1 MLSVLIMLLR
11 KMARNYWLVICL
23 FGGMLICIA
32 LTSSMPIYKNA
43 VLHHMLVLDLERSYE
58 QTGEHPGMIAAQ
70 FTMQTDN
77 AKVQASVLKRFDAY
91 WSSHVAGNPLLH
103 VTQNQKLVE
112 TVRFGLAPADP
123 TRVDPNAKRSA
134 KLAMR
139 SGIEDHV
146 RLVDGKLPSAAKADG
161 VYEVMVTDSALGQL
175 GMLLGQEYDIKDP
188 KVKDQ
193 AIRVKPVAVIAEK
206 DLNDPFWGM
215 QDLKNDQNTLFLPER
230 LFERDFIAKRPI
242 IIGKLGGTAIGDY
255 SRFDLDTAAYALQL
269 KTNLA
274 PDMMGAYNYS
284 VSSSV
289 SVPGSEA
296 MTAYGERE
304 KTLRALLWSLNVP
317 LFILIAFYFFM
328 VTSMLVE
335 RQQSEIAVLR
345 SRGAS
350 RNHLVLMY
358 AAEFGLLAL
367 AAFAIGPWLGVAF
380 TRVLGA
386 TSTFL
391 NFVDRGSMK
400 ADMDAESWKYAAGAV
415 IAAWML
421 NLIPVFIATKHSIVD
436 QKRAKARD
444 GKRPVW
450 QLFAVDLVLIAIAL
464 YGHYVFRQR
473 MTDLVKLG
481 LDGKSLSA
489 DPLLYTI
496 PTLFILGFG
505 LLMIRLYPLF
515 VALVYRMGRRLW
527 APQYYTTLLLVIRRN
542 RIYHGLMLF
551 LILTVG
557 TGIYNA
563 NTARTLNVNM
573 EDQIRYAG
581 GSDIVLRQHW
591 ENDAPPAASP
601 VPQATQPVQS
611 APPPDIIH
619 YMEPPFEWI
628 ESLPGVD
635 TAAKVFTKE
644 EGEAWLG
651 TKSGKVKLVGIDT
664 DAFGNAAWMKDG
676 LTPYPFY
683 DYLNVIAS
691 DTHAVLLS
699 KTAADYYGAKVGDT
713 LDVGWEGIRPTRLV
727 VYGIVPYFPAFNP
740 NPVAGPKDSDGKPR
754 NPMLIVGH
762 LDTIQNELGMEPYDV
777 WLKLKP
783 GANRQALLGEMEK
796 RRIKL
801 EKFEDT
807 IGSIAE
813 SRMDPFRMAING
825 VMTLG
830 FIISLAVSFLGF
842 MLFWL
847 LLLQGRMLQ
856 FGIYRA
862 MGISFKQLLGMM
874 TLEQLLTTGAGFF
887 IGIATGF
894 AAGQIYVP
902 LFQLSFDPG
911 RIVPPFQVIS
921 DHADVF
927 RLGIST
933 CLMLAAGLVILC
945 WLLKRMNIHQA
956 VKLGED

>member
-1 MLSVLIMLLR
+1 MSVLIMLLR

-23 FGGMLICIA
+23 FSGMLLCIA

-43 VLHHMLVLDLERSYE
+43 VLHHMLVQDLERSYE

-77 AKVQASVLKRFDAY
+77 AAIQSGIMSRFNGYWASRIV
-91 WSSHVAGNPLLH
+91 GNPLLH
-103 VTQNQKLVE
+103 VTQNQQQVE
-112 TVRFGLAPADP
+112 TVRFGLTPVDP
-123 TRVDPNAKRSA
+123 SRVDPQVKRAAKFS
-134 KLAMR
+134 MR
-139 SGIEDHV
+139 TGIEEHV
-146 RLVDGKLPSAAKADG
+146 RLIDGKLPSPAKTDG
-161 VYEVMVTDSALGQL
+161 VYEVMVTDSALAQL
-175 GMLLGQEYDIKDP
+175 GMLLGQEYDVKDP
-188 KVKDQ
+188 KVKE
-193 AIRVKPVAVIAEK
+193 AIRIKPVAVIVEK

-215 QDLKNDQNTLFLPER
+215 QDLKNDQNTLFLPEK
-230 LFERDFIAKRPI
+230 LFESDFIAKHPV
-242 IIGKLGGTAIGDY
+242 IIGRVGGTAIADY
-255 SRFDLDTAAYALQL
+255 AQFNLDTAAFMLDL

-274 PDMMGAYNYS
+274 PDMLGKFNYS
-284 VSSSV
+284 VSSTV
-289 SVPGSEA
+289 LVPGAEA
-296 MTAYGERE
+296 MTAYSERE
-304 KTLRALLWSLNVP
+304 KTLRTLLWSLNVP
-317 LFILIAFYFFM
+317 LFILITFYFYM

-335 RQQSEIAVLR
+335 RQKSEISVLR

-350 RNHLVLMY
+350 RFHLVLMY
-358 AAEFGLLAL
+358 AAEFGLLAI
-367 AAFAIGPWLGVAF
+367 AAFAVGPWLGVLF
-380 TRVLGA
+380 TRVLGS

-391 NFVDRGSMK
+391 NFVDRGSMQ
-400 ADMDAESWKYAAGAV
+400 AEMDAESWKYAAGAV
-415 IAAWML
+415 AAAWLL
-421 NLIPVFIATKHSIVD
+421 NLIPVFVATKNSIVD
-436 QKRAKARD
+436 QKRAKARE
-444 GKRPVW
+444 GKRPIW
-450 QLFAVDLVLIAIAL
+450 QLFGIDIVLILVAL
-464 YGHYVFRQR
+464 YGNYVFRQR

-505 LLMIRLYPLF
+505 LLMMRLYPLF
-515 VALVYRMGRRLW
+515 VAIFYRMGRKLW
-527 APQYYTTLLLVIRRN
+527 PPQYYTTLLLVIRRN

-551 LILTVG
+551 LILTIG

-591 ENDAPPAASP
+591 ENDAVSGGSAGPSVSGQPAA
-601 VPQATQPVQS
+601 Q
-611 APPPDIIH
+611 APPPDKIH
-619 YMEPPFEWI
+619 YKEPPFELI
-628 ESLPGVD
+628 ETLPGVD

-651 TKSGKVKLVGIDT
+651 TKSGKVKLMGIDT
-664 DAFGNAAWMKDG
+664 DAFGSAAWMKDS

-683 DYLNVIAS
+683 DYLNLIAP

-699 KTAADYYGAKVGDT
+699 QTAADFYGAKIGDT

-740 NPVAGPKDSDGKPR
+740 NPAAGAKENDDKQR

-762 LDTIQNELGMEPYDV
+762 LDTIQNELGVEPYDV
-777 WLKLKP
+777 WVKLKP
-783 GANRQALLGEMEK
+783 GANRQAMLDEMDK
-796 RRIKL
+796 RQIKL

-807 IGSIAE
+807 IGKISE

-830 FIISLAVSFLGF
+830 FIISLAISFLGF

-847 LLLQGRMLQ
+847 LSLQGRMLQ

-933 CLMLAAGLVILC
+933 CFMLAAALVILT

>member
-1 MLSVLIMLLR
+1 MSVLIMLLR
-11 KMARNYWLVICL
+11 KMARNYWLVLCL
-23 FGGMLICIA
+23 FGGMLLCIA

-58 QTGEHPGMIAAQ
+58 RTGDHPGMIAAQ
-70 FTMQTDN
+70 FTMQTDDPK
-77 AKVQASVLKRFDAY
+77 AQANVLKRFDAY
-91 WSSHVAGNPLLH
+91 WSAQIAGSSLLH
-103 VTQNQKLVE
+103 VAQNQKLVE
-112 TVRFGLAPADP
+112 TVRFGLTPADSA
-123 TRVDPNAKRSA
+123 RVDPNVKRSA

-146 RLVDGKLPSAAKADG
+146 RLIDGRLPSAAMANG
-161 VYEVMVTDSALGQL
+161 VYEVMVTDGALGQL
-175 GMLLGQEYDIKDP
+175 GMLLGQEYAIKDP
-188 KVKDQ
+188 KVKQ
-193 AIRVKPVAVIAEK
+193 AIRIKPVAVIAER

-215 QDLKNDQNTLFLPER
+215 QDLKNDRNTLFLPDT
-230 LFERDFIAKRPI
+230 LFERDFVAERPI
-242 IIGKLGGTAIGDY
+242 VIGKLGGTAIGDY
-255 SRFDLDTAAYALQL
+255 TRFDLDTAAYVLRL
-269 KTNLA
+269 KTDLA
-274 PDMMGAYNYS
+274 ADMLGSYNYS

-289 SVPGSEA
+289 SVPGSEPMA
-296 MTAYGERE
+296 AYGERE

-317 LFILIAFYFFM
+317 LFMLIAFYFFM
-328 VTSMLVE
+328 VTGMLVE
-335 RQQSEIAVLR
+335 RQQAEIAVLR

-350 RNHLVLMY
+350 RFHLVLMY

-380 TRVLGA
+380 TRVLGS

-391 NFVDRGSMK
+391 SFVGRGSME
-400 ADMDAESWKYAAGAV
+400 ADMNAESWLYAAGAV
-415 IAAWML
+415 LAAWL
-421 NLIPVFIATKHSIVD
+421 LSLIPVFVATKQSIVD
-436 QKRAKARD
+436 QKRAKARE

-450 QLFAVDLVLIAIAL
+450 QLFALDLVLIAVAL
-464 YGHYVFRQR
+464 YGHYAFRQR
-473 MTDLVKLG
+473 MSDLVKLG

-496 PTLFILGFG
+496 PTMFILGFG

-527 APQYYTTLLLVIRRN
+527 APQYYTALLLVIRRN

-573 EDQIRYAG
+573 EDQIRYAA

-601 VPQATQPVQS
+601 VTQAAQPAQP
-611 APPPDIIH
+611 PPPDMIH
-619 YMEPPFEWI
+619 YLEPPFELI

-635 TAAKVFTKE
+635 TAAKVFTKDD
-644 EGEAWLG
+644 GEAWLG

-664 DAFGNAAWMKDG
+664 DAFGRAAWMKDG

-683 DYLNVIAS
+683 DYLNLIAS

-699 KTAADYYGAKVGDT
+699 QTAADYYGARAGDT

-727 VYGIVPYFPAFNP
+727 VYGIIPYFPAFNP
-740 NPVAGPKDSDGKPR
+740 NPAAGSQADGGQPR

-762 LDTIQNELGMEPYDV
+762 LDTIQNELALEPYDV

-783 GANRQALLGEMEK
+783 GADRQALLDEMGK
-796 RRIKL
+796 RRIQL

-807 IGSIAE
+807 IGSISE

-847 LLLQGRMLQ
+847 LSLQGRMLQ

-862 MGISFKQLLGMM
+862 MGVSFRQLLGMM

-894 AAGQIYVP
+894 AAGRIYVP

-911 RIVPPFQVIS
+911 RIVPPFQVVS
-921 DHADVF
+921 DRADVF
-927 RLGIST
+927 RLGVST
-933 CLMLAAGLVILC
+933 CIMLAAALVILT
-945 WLLKRMNIHQA
+945 WLLKRMKIHQA